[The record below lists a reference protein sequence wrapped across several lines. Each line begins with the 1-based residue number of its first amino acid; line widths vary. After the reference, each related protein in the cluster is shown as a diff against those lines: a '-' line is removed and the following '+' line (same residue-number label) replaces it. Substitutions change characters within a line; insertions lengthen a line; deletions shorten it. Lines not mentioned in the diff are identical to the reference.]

1 MNTLQNTISMLKTL
15 PEADLIKIQDFTQ
28 NLSRRH
34 ELEAADEAV
43 AKYLGPK
50 SAEDIYRD
58 LERSRKQAEAGE
70 YQEMG
75 EALDEICRELGI

>member
-1 MNTLQNTISMLKTL
+1 MNIFQNTISRMKTL
-15 PEADLIKIQDFTQ
+15 PDADLPKIQDFTKK
-28 NLSRRH
+28 LSRHH
-34 ELEAADEAV
+34 EFEDADEAIL
-43 AKYLGPK
+43 KFLGSK

-70 YQEMG
+70 YQEME